1 MLFVKLFQK
10 LLVTP
15 AVLGLMTPLGSS
27 ASELNFADVSD
38 YSSSEEI
45 ENIREFIITDDIAAS
60 TSNLN
65 NLDPIANDFEAG
77 AFSETTTMSGSASFT
92 SGAIDGNVT
101 SEALTTGYSYS
112 IDFNTGFTGED
123 NLYVGIETGSNA
135 GLFVTDNSVTGDDS
149 LKIHSMYYSFPV
161 GGWDLAVGPKLDNDD
176 LMPTTISTYSD
187 SFFMGGYALTDSNF
201 WLYGYT
207 GSGIAASKVFDN
219 GFNVS
224 ASVIGTGAST
234 NAGFLTDQGID
245 VMTLSVGY
253 DSDNYGGGLVYVDG
267 DDYCGMINTYVS
279 NACSSLGITTAS
291 ITTMGIG
298 GYWTPNEGRTMFSAT
313 SNLIDIDVTGVA
325 IDNIADFQIGIDH
338 GIGKGVL
345 STSWKT
351 LPLYKVV
358 NSDLKQD
365 TLGAYYEIYYAY
377 PVNDSFDLKGG
388 VAMADPNTASGDT
401 LELYDWTSIGAE
413 VTFKF

>member
-1 MLFVKLFQK
+1 MKLFK
-10 LLVTP
+10 SLLVAP
-15 AVLGLMTPLGSS
+15 ATLGLLAPMS
-27 ASELNFADVSD
+27 ATANEVTINDFNPEEELAIIN
-38 YSSSEEI
+38 SSEDGLEA
-45 ENIREFIITDDIAAS
+45 R
-60 TSNLN
+60 LN
-65 NLDPIANDFEAG
+65 NFEAG
-77 AFSETTTMSGSASFT
+77 NFSETTTLSGTSSFS
-92 SGAIDGNVT
+92 SGYIDGNST

-112 IDFNTGFTGED
+112 LDLNTSFNGDD

-161 GGWDLAVGPKLDNDD
+161 GSWDVALGTKLDNDD

-207 GSGIAASKVFDN
+207 GSCIAASKVFDN

-224 ASVIGTGAST
+224 ASIIGTGAST
-234 NAGFLTDQGID
+234 TSGFLTDQGID

-253 DSDNYGGGLVYVDG
+253 DSTSYGGGLVYVDC
-267 DDYCGMINTYVS
+267 DDYCGMINTYAL
-279 NACSSLGITTAS
+279 NACSSLGISTAS
-291 ITTMGIG
+291 IDTWGIG
-298 GYWTPNEGRTMFSAT
+298 GYWTPNEGKTLFSAT
-313 SNLIDIDVTGVA
+313 SNLIDITVSGVE

-338 GIGKGVL
+338 EIGNGVL

-351 LPLYKVV
+351 LPLYKLA
-358 NSDLKQD
+358 NSNLKQD
-365 TLGAYYEIYYAY
+365 TLGSYWEIYYTY
-377 PVNDSFDLKGG
+377 QVNDSFDVKGG

-401 LELYDWTSIGAE
+401 LELYDWTAIGAE
-413 VTFKF
+413 ATFRF